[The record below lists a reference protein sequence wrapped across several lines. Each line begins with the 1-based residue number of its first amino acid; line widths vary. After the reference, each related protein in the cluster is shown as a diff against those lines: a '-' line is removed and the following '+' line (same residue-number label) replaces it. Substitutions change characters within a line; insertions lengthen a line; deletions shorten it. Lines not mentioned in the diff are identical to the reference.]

1 MNKVFFLPM
10 CVHAMHHLW
19 YLVSFLLWLNCV
31 FITNLSFLQNKH
43 EFSGWRKNTEPLLV
57 QIERPTNFI
66 QVHYMKFVNI
76 FRHMRGGNVKP
87 AFFVTAVQLM
97 VVEHD
102 DGVKG

>member
-1 MNKVFFLPM
+1 
-10 CVHAMHHLW
+10 
-19 YLVSFLLWLNCV
+19 
-31 FITNLSFLQNKH
+31 
-43 EFSGWRKNTEPLLV
+43 
-57 QIERPTNFI
+57 
-66 QVHYMKFVNI
+66 MKFVNI